1 MSTAFVNRDSRV
13 VSVAAAADRGTV
25 IGKVVRVAAGN
36 FLEMYD
42 FIVYGYYA
50 TYIADTFFPV
60 GTQFASLM
68 LSLTTFGVGY
78 LMRPLGALILGAYID
93 RKGRR
98 QGLIVTLG
106 LMAIGT
112 FTIAA
117 TPGYASLGLLAPCIV
132 VGGRLLQGLSAGVE
146 LGGVSV
152 YLSEIATPGHRG
164 FYISWQSASQQ
175 IAVIFTALV
184 GIALTMNVTA
194 AQMTVWG
201 WRVPLLIGCLI
212 IPLIFWMRRS
222 LEETDAFRTSPH
234 ARSAGEVF
242 ALVAENWPLVIIGTM
257 LAVLNTT
264 IFYLITAYTP
274 TFGRQALHLDAGW
287 NLVVTLCIGL
297 SNFVW
302 VIAGGAMSDR
312 IGRRFMLTAVPLATL
327 ATAYGAMSWLAH
339 QPTFFKLL
347 TVELWFSLLFGLY
360 NGSMIPSLVEMMPSK
375 VRTAGFSLAFS
386 LATAIFG
393 GFTPAIATYLIE
405 VTGSRAA
412 PALWLSFAAAVS
424 LTAVLA
430 SRIVVPAVNLM
441 RIANAPS
448 PFSEE
453 GGDTRTWR

>member
-1 MSTAFVNRDSRV
+1 MATAVQHERLASSTLS
-13 VSVAAAADRGTV
+13 AADRPAV
-25 IGKVVRVAAGN
+25 IGRIVRVAGGN

-60 GTQFASLM
+60 GNQFASLM

-78 LMRPLGALILGAYID
+78 LMRPLGALVLGAYID
-93 RKGRR
+93 RRGRR

-117 TPGYASLGLLAPCIV
+117 TPGYASIGLLAPLIV
-132 VGGRLLQGLSAGVE
+132 VVGRLLQGLSAGVE

-152 YLSEIATPGHRG
+152 YLSEIATPGNRG
-164 FYISWQSASQQ
+164 FYTSWQSGSQQ

-184 GIALTMNVTA
+184 GIALTTNMSA
-194 AQMTVWG
+194 AQMTAWG
-201 WRVPLLIGCLI
+201 WRVPLFVGCLI

-222 LEETDAFRTSPH
+222 LEETEAFRTSRH

-242 ALVAENWPLVIIGTM
+242 ALVVENWPLVLIGTM
-257 LAVLNTT
+257 LSVLTTT

-274 TFGRQALHLDAGW
+274 TFGRQALHLDAGG
-287 NLVVTLCIGL
+287 NLLVTLCVGF
-297 SNFVW
+297 SNLFW
-302 VIAGGAMSDR
+302 VVFAGWVGDR
-312 IGRRFMLTAVPLATL
+312 IGRRPLLIAAPFFCL
-327 ATAYGAMSWLAH
+327 VTAYPAMAWLAAE
-339 QPTFFKLL
+339 PTFFKLL
-347 TVELWFSLLFGLY
+347 IVELWFSLLFGVY
-360 NGSMIPSLVEMMPSK
+360 NGAMIPSLVEMMPLK
-375 VRTAGFSLAFS
+375 VRTAAFSLAFS

-412 PALWLSFAAAVS
+412 PGLWLSFAAAIS
-424 LTAVLA
+424 LTGALLVGRPRSTNRA
-430 SRIVVPAVNLM
+430 TA
-441 RIANAPS
+441 
-448 PFSEE
+448 
-453 GGDTRTWR
+453 